1 MPSSKALFSKD
12 FIKNK
17 AIIYTVKEGDD
28 VTGAS
33 SSGTTSTISLV
44 PKELI
49 LQVTVIPKSW
59 EDSTNGSPE
68 GLYMR
73 IK

>member
-1 MPSSKALFSKD
+1 MKFRVTPSSKALFSKD

-49 LQVTVIPKSW
+49 LQVLAESW
-59 EDSTNGSPE
+59 EDCTNGSLE
-68 GLYMR
+68 GIYT
-73 IK
+73 